1 VQRLHGAEVAVV
13 QGGELGLPQ
22 ALDDGEHSGV
32 DEADVLIGI
41 LIYELGN
48 TDVVLESKSFNAVD
62 ATDYVTHEE
71 AQVLWPEPL
80 MYPIVQFNQHGS
92 RNDQRLTGVSK
103 ELARG
108 LMIRIGLI
116 EEGE

>member
-62 ATDYVTHEE
+62 ATDYVT
-71 AQVLWPEPL
+71 EPL